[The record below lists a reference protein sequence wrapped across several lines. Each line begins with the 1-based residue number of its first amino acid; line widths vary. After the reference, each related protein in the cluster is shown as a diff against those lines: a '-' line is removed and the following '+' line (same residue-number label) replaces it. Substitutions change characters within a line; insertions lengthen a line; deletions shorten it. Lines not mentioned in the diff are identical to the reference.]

1 MYAIKITNIKRGG
14 VRKTTRWAEKI
25 GEKWYMVPRLSNI
38 IYNKSEGIV
47 KTKRQAKIL
56 LKEAQEFF
64 RCKCRIVKLTISV
77 EID

>member
-14 VRKTTRWAEKI
+14 VRKTTRWAERI
-25 GEKWYMVPRLSNI
+25 GEEWYMIPRLSSI

-47 KTKRQAKIL
+47 KTKWQVEIL

-64 RCKCRIVKLTISV
+64 RCKCTIVKLVISV